1 MEHLI
6 LNLSHYVLLPWI
18 AIKLSEYAIDIKLD
32 KDALAIEQNNYF
44 TKIVNVYIIYD
55 LDTY

>member
-44 TKIVNVYIIYD
+44 TKIVNVYIVYH